1 MKPLRTENMLFV
13 TGRRKGPLIGARD
26 EANAIKEKQDTSA
39 IFEEDISFD
48 ELGPR
53 DVHLEFNDGKQS
65 FGKQVNETVI
75 DIHEHHVDAPSSKR
89 IEEAKSVV
97 QTEAHAQ
104 QIFAA
109 ADVLQSSPKP
119 KPME

>member
-26 EANAIKEKQDTSA
+26 DANAIKEKQDTSA

-53 DVHLEFNDGKQS
+53 DVKLEFYDDKQS
-65 FGKQVNETVI
+65 FSKQVQETVL
-75 DIHEHHVDAPSSKR
+75 DIVEHIVEAPTNK
-89 IEEAKSVV
+89 ILEEV
-97 QTEAHAQ
+97 QSA
-104 QIFAA
+104 
-109 ADVLQSSPKP
+109 V
-119 KPME
+119 

>member
-1 MKPLRTENMLFV
+1 MKPLGTDNMLFV

-53 DVHLEFNDGKQS
+53 DVHLEFKDDKQS
-65 FGKQVNETVI
+65 FRK
-75 DIHEHHVDAPSSKR
+75 
-89 IEEAKSVV
+89 
-97 QTEAHAQ
+97 
-104 QIFAA
+104 
-109 ADVLQSSPKP
+109 
-119 KPME
+119 

>member
-26 EANAIKEKQDTSA
+26 DANAIKEKQDTSA

-53 DVHLEFNDGKQS
+53 DV
-65 FGKQVNETVI
+65 
-75 DIHEHHVDAPSSKR
+75 
-89 IEEAKSVV
+89 
-97 QTEAHAQ
+97 
-104 QIFAA
+104 
-109 ADVLQSSPKP
+109 
-119 KPME
+119 